1 MDIGSRRSETGKR
14 LEALTQSWHRL
25 VSCHLV
31 LDVANET
38 SPCHMRVVIISHFLA

>member
-1 MDIGSRRSETGKR
+1 MDVGSRRSETGK
-14 LEALTQSWHRL
+14 ALMQSWHRL